1 MMFDSL
7 RDISDDS
14 KEFEQPVDTIF
25 EPEPYDT
32 GAGRFLGMT
41 VGQRL
46 VISILLLA
54 TVIVLGLTCLMVTEK
69 VWPF

>member
-1 MMFDSL
+1 MFDSL
-7 RDISDDS
+7 RDMSDDS
-14 KEFEQPVDTIF
+14 TEFEQPVDTIF
-25 EPEPYDT
+25 EPEPHDI

-41 VGQRL
+41 AGQRL

-69 VWPF
+69 IWLF

>member
-1 MMFDSL
+1 MFDSL
-7 RDISDDS
+7 RDMSDDS
-14 KEFEQPVDTIF
+14 TEFEQPVDTIF
-25 EPEPYDT
+25 ESEPYDA

-41 VGQRL
+41 AGQRL

-69 VWPF
+69 VWLF

>member
-14 KEFEQPVDTIF
+14 TELEQPLDNIF

-41 VGQRL
+41 TGQRL
-46 VISILLLA
+46 VISLLLLA
-54 TVIVLGLTCLMVTEK
+54 TVIVLGFTCLMVTEK
-69 VWPF
+69 IWLF

>member
-1 MMFDSL
+1 MFDSL
-7 RDISDDS
+7 RDTSHDYS
-14 KEFEQPVDTIF
+14 EFEQPLDNIF

-32 GAGRFLGMT
+32 GARRLLGMT
-41 VGQRL
+41 TGQRF
-46 VISILLLA
+46 VISLLLLA